1 MSRIDILLA
10 TYNGARFLS
19 EQLASLERQT
29 HSDWRLL
36 VRDDGSSDGSL
47 DMVREWSKGISRPVE
62 IIEDGR
68 TGLGAS
74 LNFAALLE
82 QSDAPYFACCD
93 QDDVWLPEKL
103 EVMLASL
110 RQAEQRGSKDGPIMA
125 YSDLRVVDADLNLIA
140 ESFREF
146 SRRPR
151 LYPGRELRQVMMHNV
166 VTGCA
171 SLGNAAVREEAL
183 PIPPEASMHD
193 WWLAMVA
200 AGLGQLVWVP
210 QAKILYRQHGG
221 NTLGANPNDP
231 LSQIRYVA
239 GNLREAI
246 ARSRKLLADTQK
258 QAGAFVARYG
268 EALPREDCAILE
280 SYSRLPEMGIAKRK
294 EFFLRNKMLED
305 NIVKNMP
312 FLLLA

>member
-10 TYNGARFLS
+10 TYNGARFLP
-19 EQLASLERQT
+19 EQLASLAAQT

-47 DMVREWSKGISRPVE
+47 EVVRDWARGVSQPVE

-82 QSDAPYFACCD
+82 SSDAPYFACCD

-103 EVMLASL
+103 EVMLAAL
-110 RQAEQRGSKDGPIMA
+110 QAAEARAGADTPLMA
-125 YSDLRVVDADLNLIA
+125 YSDLCVVDGELRPIAD
-140 ESFREF
+140 SFQQF

-151 LYPGRELRQVMMHNV
+151 LQPGRELRQVMMHNV

-171 SLGNAAVREEAL
+171 SLGNAALRQMAL

-200 AGLGQLVWVP
+200 AGLGELVWVP
-210 QAKILYRQHGG
+210 QATILYRQHGG
-221 NTLGANPNDP
+221 NTLGANANDP
-231 LSQIRYVA
+231 LSQLRYVA
-239 GNLREAI
+239 GNASEAL
-246 ARSRKLLADTQK
+246 ARSRKLLADTQR
-258 QAGAFVARYG
+258 QAGAFVKRYY
-268 EALPREDCAILE
+268 EALPDVDQAILRD
-280 SYSRLPEMGIAKRK
+280 YARLPEMSAAQRK
-294 EFFLRNKMLED
+294 AFFLRNKMLED
-305 NIVKNMP
+305 NVLKNMP
-312 FLLLA
+312 FFLLS